1 MAVQKRITNL
11 QIYTEIAELKVAIG
25 GHPDIPDDRGLVGDV
40 KHIRKKVEDQSER
53 IVETELA
60 ISNIVTRCEE
70 RHGLNATVA
79 RAISKKKLAG
89 GGGSVIAILTL
100 IYYAGQGIG
109 WW

>member
-1 MAVQKRITNL
+1 MAEKKRVTNVQILTKIT
-11 QIYTEIAELKVAIG
+11 ELTVAVG
-25 GHPDIPDDRGLVGDV
+25 GHPDIPDDGGIVGDV
-40 KHIRKKVEDQSER
+40 KHIRTKVEHQGER